1 MGRSWEQLF
10 IKGHLLVII
19 ATQFKIIFFLLEDM
33 FTNSNSCTYRFSEQ
47 QSI

>member
-1 MGRSWEQLF
+1 MGSSWEQLF

-19 ATQFKIIFFLLEDM
+19 AKQFQINFFLLEDM
-33 FTNSNSCTYRFSEQ
+33 FTNSNSCTYSFSEQ